1 MCPSAMG
8 SEIPIAIFDHIV
20 LGRSVF
26 QCANSQYRNPVPVF
40 KGAVDIK
47 VHILRFPV
55 KKTVGIERNQNIVT
69 FNS

>member
-1 MCPSAMG
+1 MG
-8 SEIPIAIFDHIV
+8 SEIPIAVFDYIV

-26 QCANSQYRNPVPVF
+26 QCAANSQYRNPVPVF

-55 KKTVGIERNQNIVT
+55 KKTVGIE
-69 FNS
+69 